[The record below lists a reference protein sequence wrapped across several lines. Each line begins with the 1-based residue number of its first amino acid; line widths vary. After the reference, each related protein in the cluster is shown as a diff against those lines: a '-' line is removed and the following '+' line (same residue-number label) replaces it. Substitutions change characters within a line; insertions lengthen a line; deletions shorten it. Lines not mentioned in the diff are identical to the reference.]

1 MYKIDEIKIN
11 QNASIKEALEVID
24 KGAIKVALVLSDD
37 GLLLGM
43 LNDGDIRRALLK
55 GMSLGDSIAGIINKH
70 PVVANINDTKE
81 RILELANEK
90 KLHQI
95 PIISN
100 GKLVGIQDIREFL
113 APKNKPN
120 KVILMVG
127 GLGTR
132 LRPLTN
138 DVPKPMLDVGNKPI
152 LHTIVENF
160 AKYGYTD
167 IIMCV
172 NYKSEIIKEYFG
184 NGDKFGVKIEYV
196 LESKRMGT
204 AGALSLLQKRP
215 KDDFFV
221 MNGDLLTNV
230 NFEYLHE
237 YHKDSNALASIC
249 IRKYEMQV
257 PYGVVNVRANKVTSI
272 EEKPTQSFFV
282 SAGIYMFSPIVLDFI
297 PKGVFYDMPTL
308 FSELLKHDFP
318 IHPFPIREY
327 WLDIGRMDEYRRAND
342 EYEGVFGL

>member
-11 QNASIKEALEVID
+11 QNASIKQALKVID
-24 KGAIKVALVLSDD
+24 KGAIKVAVVLSDD

-43 LNDGDIRRALLK
+43 LSDGDIRRALLK

-100 GKLVGIQDIREFL
+100 GKLIGIQDIREFL

-196 LESKRMGT
+196 LENQRMGT

-237 YHKDSNALASIC
+237 YHKDSNAGASIC

-257 PYGVVNVRANKVTSI
+257 PYGVVNVRANQVTSI

-308 FSELLKHDFP
+308 LGELLKQGFAVY
-318 IHPFPIREY
+318 PFFIREY
-327 WLDIGRMDEYRRAND
+327 WLDIGKMDEYRRAND

>member
-24 KGAIKVALVLSDD
+24 KGAIKVAVVLSDD

-100 GKLVGIQDIREFL
+100 GKLIGIQDIREFL

-308 FSELLKHDFP
+308 FSEILKHDFP

>member
-24 KGAIKVALVLSDD
+24 KGAIKVAVVLSDD

-100 GKLVGIQDIREFL
+100 GKLIGIQDIREFL

-204 AGALSLLQKRP
+204 AGALSLLKERP

-257 PYGVVNVRANKVTSI
+257 PYGVVNIRANKVTSI

>member
-1 MYKIDEIKIN
+1 MNKIDDLKLTKNSTIKD
-11 QNASIKEALEVID
+11 ALGVID
-24 KGAIKVALVLSDD
+24 KGAMQVAVAVGDD
-37 GLLLGM
+37 GELLGV
-43 LNDGDIRRALLK
+43 LTDGDIRRGLLR
-55 GMSLGDSIAGIINKH
+55 GMNLESSIESLINKH
-70 PVVANINDTKE
+70 PVVADINDTKE

-90 KLHQI
+90 KLSQI

-100 GKLVGIQDIREFL
+100 GKIVGIQDICGFL
-113 APKNKPN
+113 ETKTKPN

-132 LRPLTN
+132 LRPLTEN
-138 DVPKPMLDVGNKPI
+138 TPKPMLDVGNKPI

-172 NYKSEIIKEYFG
+172 NYKSEMIKEYFG
-184 NGDKFGVKIEYV
+184 DGEKFGVKIEYI
-196 LESKRMGT
+196 LENERMGT
-204 AGALSLLQKRP
+204 AGALSLLKERP

-230 NFEYLHE
+230 NFEYFHE
-237 YHKDSNALASIC
+237 YHKENKALASIC
-249 IRKYEMQV
+249 IRKYDMQV

-272 EEKPTQSFFV
+272 EEKPVQSFFV

-297 PKGVFYDMPTL
+297 PKCKFYDMPTL
-308 FSELLKHDFP
+308 FDELLKHDFP
-318 IHPFPIREY
+318 VHPFPIREY
-327 WLDIGRMDEYRRAND
+327 WLDIGRIDEYKRAND
-342 EYEGVFGL
+342 EYDGVFGL

>member
-24 KGAIKVALVLSDD
+24 KGAIKVAVVLSDD

-196 LESKRMGT
+196 LENQRMGT
-204 AGALSLLQKRP
+204 AGALSLLKERP

>member
-24 KGAIKVALVLSDD
+24 KGAIKVAVVLSDD

-55 GMSLGDSIAGIINKH
+55 GMSLGDSIASIINKH

-100 GKLVGIQDIREFL
+100 GKLIGIQDIREFL

>member
-24 KGAIKVALVLSDD
+24 KGAIKVAVVLSDD

-55 GMSLGDSIAGIINKH
+55 GMSLDDSIAGIINKH

-100 GKLVGIQDIREFL
+100 GKLIGIQDIREFL

-184 NGDKFGVKIEYV
+184 NGDKFSVKIEYV

>member
-24 KGAIKVALVLSDD
+24 KGAIKVAVVLSDD

-55 GMSLGDSIAGIINKH
+55 GMSLDDSITSIINKH

-100 GKLVGIQDIREFL
+100 GKLIGIQDIREFL

-196 LESKRMGT
+196 LENQRMGT
-204 AGALSLLQKRP
+204 AGALSLLKERP

-308 FSELLKHDFP
+308 FSELLKQGFAV
-318 IHPFPIREY
+318 HPFFIREY

>member
-1 MYKIDEIKIN
+1 M
-11 QNASIKEALEVID
+11 
-24 KGAIKVALVLSDD
+24 
-37 GLLLGM
+37 
-43 LNDGDIRRALLK
+43 
-55 GMSLGDSIAGIINKH
+55 
-70 PVVANINDTKE
+70 
-81 RILELANEK
+81 
-90 KLHQI
+90 
-95 PIISN
+95 
-100 GKLVGIQDIREFL
+100 

-196 LESKRMGT
+196 LENQRMGT

-237 YHKDSNALASIC
+237 YHKGSNACASIC
-249 IRKYEMQV
+249 VRKYEMQV

-308 FSELLKHDFP
+308 FGELLKQGFAVY
-318 IHPFPIREY
+318 PFFIREY
-327 WLDIGRMDEYRRAND
+327 WLDIGKMDEYRRAND

>member
-24 KGAIKVALVLSDD
+24 KGAIKVAVVLSDD

-138 DVPKPMLDVGNKPI
+138 DMPKPMLDVGNKPI

-196 LESKRMGT
+196 LESQRMGT

-308 FSELLKHDFP
+308 FSDLLKHDFP

>member
-11 QNASIKEALEVID
+11 QNASIKEALKVID
-24 KGAIKVALVLSDD
+24 KGAIKVAVVLSDD

-55 GMSLGDSIAGIINKH
+55 GMSLDDSIAGIINKH

-100 GKLVGIQDIREFL
+100 GKLIGIQDIREFL

-196 LESKRMGT
+196 LESQRMGT

>member
-11 QNASIKEALEVID
+11 QNASIKQALKVID
-24 KGAIKVALVLSDD
+24 KGAIKVAVVLSDD

-43 LNDGDIRRALLK
+43 LSDGDIRRALLK
-55 GMSLGDSIAGIINKH
+55 GMSLDDSITSIINRD

-100 GKLVGIQDIREFL
+100 GKLIGIQDIREFL

-196 LESKRMGT
+196 LESVRMGT

-237 YHKDSNALASIC
+237 YHKDSNACASIC
-249 IRKYEMQV
+249 VRKYEMQV

-308 FSELLKHDFP
+308 FSELLKQNFAVY
-318 IHPFPIREY
+318 PFFIREY
-327 WLDIGRMDEYRRAND
+327 WLDIGKMDEYRRAND

>member
-24 KGAIKVALVLSDD
+24 KGAIKVAVVLSDD

-70 PVVANINDTKE
+70 PVVANINGTKE

>member
-11 QNASIKEALEVID
+11 QNASIKEALKVID
-24 KGAIKVALVLSDD
+24 KGAIKVAVVLSDD

-55 GMSLGDSIAGIINKH
+55 GMSLDDSIAGIINKH

-100 GKLVGIQDIREFL
+100 GKLIGIQDIREFL

-196 LESKRMGT
+196 LENQRMGT
-204 AGALSLLQKRP
+204 AGALSLLKERP

-297 PKGVFYDMPTL
+297 PKGIFYDMPTL

>member
-11 QNASIKEALEVID
+11 QNASIKQALKVID
-24 KGAIKVALVLSDD
+24 KGAIKVAVVLSDD

-43 LNDGDIRRALLK
+43 LSDGDIRRALLK

-100 GKLVGIQDIREFL
+100 GKLIGIQDIREFL

-196 LESKRMGT
+196 LENQRMGT
-204 AGALSLLQKRP
+204 AGALGLLQKRP

-308 FSELLKHDFP
+308 FSELLKQDFAVY
-318 IHPFPIREY
+318 PFFIREY
-327 WLDIGRMDEYRRAND
+327 WLDIGKMDEYRRAND
-342 EYEGVFGL
+342 ECEGVLGL

>member
-24 KGAIKVALVLSDD
+24 KGAIKVAVVLSDD

-43 LNDGDIRRALLK
+43 LSDGDIRRALLK

-100 GKLVGIQDIREFL
+100 GKLIGIQDIREFL

-184 NGDKFGVKIEYV
+184 DGDKFGVKIEYV
-196 LESKRMGT
+196 LENKRMGT
-204 AGALSLLQKRP
+204 AGALSLLKERP

-257 PYGVVNVRANKVTSI
+257 PYGVVNVRANQVISI
-272 EEKPTQSFFV
+272 TEKPTQSFFV

-297 PKGVFYDMPTL
+297 PKGVFYDMPML
-308 FSELLKHDFP
+308 FGELLKQDFAVY
-318 IHPFPIREY
+318 PFFIREY
-327 WLDIGRMDEYRRAND
+327 WLDIGKMDEYRRAND

>member
-1 MYKIDEIKIN
+1 MKKIDDIKLHPGN
-11 QNASIKEALEVID
+11 TVKEAMAIID
-24 KGAIKVALVLSDD
+24 KGSLQFAVVVDD
-37 GLLLGM
+37 DLKLLGV
-43 LNDGDIRRALLK
+43 LTDGDIRRGLLR
-55 GMSLGDSIAGIINKH
+55 GLGLESSIESLINKH

-100 GKLVGIQDIREFL
+100 GKLIGIQDIREFL

-196 LESKRMGT
+196 LENKRMGT
-204 AGALSLLQKRP
+204 AGALSLLKEKP

-272 EEKPTQSFFV
+272 TEKPTQSFFV

-308 FSELLKHDFP
+308 LGELLKQGFAVY
-318 IHPFPIREY
+318 PFFIREY
-327 WLDIGRMDEYRRAND
+327 WLDIGKMDEYRRAND

>member
-24 KGAIKVALVLSDD
+24 KGAIKVAVVLSDD

-196 LESKRMGT
+196 LENQRMGT

-327 WLDIGRMDEYRRAND
+327 WLDIGKMDEYRRAND

>member
-11 QNASIKEALEVID
+11 QNASIKEALKVID
-24 KGAIKVALVLSDD
+24 KGAIKVAVVLSDD

-100 GKLVGIQDIREFL
+100 GKLIGIQDIREFL

-196 LESKRMGT
+196 LESQRMGT
-204 AGALSLLQKRP
+204 AGALSLLKERP

>member
-24 KGAIKVALVLSDD
+24 KGAIKVAVVLSDD

-100 GKLVGIQDIREFL
+100 GKLIGIQDIREFL

-160 AKYGYTD
+160 VKYGYTD

>member
-24 KGAIKVALVLSDD
+24 KGAIKVAVVLSDD

-43 LNDGDIRRALLK
+43 LSDGDIRRALLK
-55 GMSLGDSIAGIINKH
+55 GMSLDDSIAGIINKH

-100 GKLVGIQDIREFL
+100 GKLIGIQDIREFL

-196 LESKRMGT
+196 LESQRMGT

-237 YHKDSNALASIC
+237 YHKDSNACASIC

-257 PYGVVNVRANKVTSI
+257 PYGVVNVRANQVTSI

-308 FSELLKHDFP
+308 LGELLKQGFAVY
-318 IHPFPIREY
+318 PFFIREY
-327 WLDIGRMDEYRRAND
+327 WLDIGKMDEYRRAND

>member
-24 KGAIKVALVLSDD
+24 KGAIKVAVVLSDD

-43 LNDGDIRRALLK
+43 LSDGDIRRALLK

-100 GKLVGIQDIREFL
+100 GKLIGIQDIREFL

-196 LESKRMGT
+196 LENKRMGT

-237 YHKDSNALASIC
+237 YHRDSNALASIC

>member
-11 QNASIKEALEVID
+11 QNASIKQALKVID
-24 KGAIKVALVLSDD
+24 KGAIKVAVVLSDD

-43 LNDGDIRRALLK
+43 LSDGDIRRALLK
-55 GMSLGDSIAGIINKH
+55 GMSLDDSITGIINKD

-100 GKLVGIQDIREFL
+100 GKLIGIQDIREFL

-127 GLGTR
+127 GLGAR

-138 DVPKPMLDVGNKPI
+138 DMPKPMLDVGNKPI

-196 LESKRMGT
+196 LENQRMGT

-249 IRKYEMQV
+249 IRKYDMQV

-272 EEKPTQSFFV
+272 EEKPMQSFFV

-308 FSELLKHDFP
+308 FSELLKQGFAVY
-318 IHPFPIREY
+318 PFFIREY
-327 WLDIGRMDEYRRAND
+327 WLDIGRIDEYRRAND

>member
-11 QNASIKEALEVID
+11 QNASIKQALKVID
-24 KGAIKVALVLSDD
+24 KGAIKVAVVLSDD

-43 LNDGDIRRALLK
+43 LSDGDIRRALLK
-55 GMSLGDSIAGIINKH
+55 GMSLDDSIAGIINKH

-100 GKLVGIQDIREFL
+100 GKLIGIQDIREFL

-237 YHKDSNALASIC
+237 YHKDSNACASIC
-249 IRKYEMQV
+249 VRKYDMQV

-308 FSELLKHDFP
+308 LGELLKQGFAVY
-318 IHPFPIREY
+318 PFFIREY
-327 WLDIGRMDEYRRAND
+327 WLDIGKMDEYRRAND

>member
-24 KGAIKVALVLSDD
+24 KGAIKVAVVLSDD

-55 GMSLGDSIAGIINKH
+55 GMSLDDSIAGIINKH

-100 GKLVGIQDIREFL
+100 GKLIGIQDIREFL

-196 LESKRMGT
+196 LESQRMGT

-308 FSELLKHDFP
+308 FGELLKQGFAVY
-318 IHPFPIREY
+318 PFFIREY
-327 WLDIGRMDEYRRAND
+327 WLDIGKMDEYRRAND

>member
-11 QNASIKEALEVID
+11 QNASIKEALKVID
-24 KGAIKVALVLSDD
+24 KGAIKVAVVLSDD

-55 GMSLGDSIAGIINKH
+55 GMSLDDSIAGIINKH

-100 GKLVGIQDIREFL
+100 GKLIGIQDIREFL

-184 NGDKFGVKIEYV
+184 DGDKFGVKIEYV

-308 FSELLKHDFP
+308 FGELLKQGFAVY
-318 IHPFPIREY
+318 PFFIREY
-327 WLDIGRMDEYRRAND
+327 WLDIGKMDEYRRAND

>member
-11 QNASIKEALEVID
+11 QNAIIKQALKVID
-24 KGAIKVALVLSDD
+24 KGAIKVAVVLSDD

-43 LNDGDIRRALLK
+43 LSDGDIRRALLK
-55 GMSLGDSIAGIINKH
+55 GMSLDDSITSIINKH

-100 GKLVGIQDIREFL
+100 GKLIGIQDIREFL

-196 LESKRMGT
+196 LENQRMGT

-237 YHKDSNALASIC
+237 YHKDSNACASIC
-249 IRKYEMQV
+249 VRKYEMQV

-308 FSELLKHDFP
+308 FSELLKQGFAVY
-318 IHPFPIREY
+318 PFFIREY
-327 WLDIGRMDEYRRAND
+327 WLDIGKMDEYRRAND

>member
-1 MYKIDEIKIN
+1 MYKIDDIKIN

-24 KGAIKVALVLSDD
+24 KGAIKVAVVLSDD

-43 LNDGDIRRALLK
+43 LSDGDIRRALLK

-138 DVPKPMLDVGNKPI
+138 DMPKPMLDVGNKPI

-196 LESKRMGT
+196 LESQRMGT

-237 YHKDSNALASIC
+237 SHKDSNALASIC

-308 FSELLKHDFP
+308 FSELLKQDFAVY
-318 IHPFPIREY
+318 PFFIREY

>member
-1 MYKIDEIKIN
+1 MKKIDDIKLHPGN
-11 QNASIKEALEVID
+11 TVKEAMAIID
-24 KGAIKVALVLSDD
+24 KGSLQFAVVVDD
-37 GLLLGM
+37 DLKLLGV
-43 LNDGDIRRALLK
+43 LTDGDIRRGLLR
-55 GMSLGDSIAGIINKH
+55 GLGLESSIESLINKH

-100 GKLVGIQDIREFL
+100 GKLIGIQDIREFL

-184 NGDKFGVKIEYV
+184 NGDKFSVKIEYV
-196 LESKRMGT
+196 LENQRMGT
-204 AGALSLLQKRP
+204 AGALSLLKERP

-308 FSELLKHDFP
+308 FSELLKQDFAVY
-318 IHPFPIREY
+318 PFFIREY
-327 WLDIGRMDEYRRAND
+327 WLDIGKMDEYRRAND

>member
-24 KGAIKVALVLSDD
+24 KGAIKVAVVLSDD

-100 GKLVGIQDIREFL
+100 GKLIGIQDIREFL

-204 AGALSLLQKRP
+204 AGALSLLKERP

>member
-24 KGAIKVALVLSDD
+24 KGAIKVAVVLSDD

-55 GMSLGDSIAGIINKH
+55 GMSLDDSIAGIINKH

-100 GKLVGIQDIREFL
+100 GKLIGIQDIREFL

-184 NGDKFGVKIEYV
+184 DGDKFGVKIEYV
-196 LESKRMGT
+196 LENQRMGT

>member
-1 MYKIDEIKIN
+1 MYKIDEIKIS
-11 QNASIKEALEVID
+11 QNASIKEALSIID
-24 KGAIKVALVLSDD
+24 KGAMKVAVVLSASNELI
-37 GLLLGM
+37 GVLS
-43 LNDGDIRRALLK
+43 DGDIRRALLK
-55 GMSLGDSIAGIINKH
+55 GMSLDDSVSSIINKT
-70 PVVANINDTKE
+70 PVTAVYNDTKE

-90 KLHQI
+90 RLHQI

-113 APKNKPN
+113 APQSKPN

-138 DVPKPMLDVGNKPI
+138 DIPKPMLDVGNKPI

-160 AKYGYTD
+160 AKYGYKD

-172 NYKSEIIKEYFG
+172 NYKSEMIKEYFG
-184 NGDKFGVKIEYV
+184 DGGSFGVKIEYI
-196 LESKRMGT
+196 LEEKRMGT
-204 AGALSLLQKRP
+204 AGALSLLKERP

-272 EEKPTQSFFV
+272 QEKPTQSFFV

-297 PKGVFYDMPTL
+297 PKNTFYDMPTL
-308 FSELLKHDFP
+308 FEDLLKHNFP

-342 EYEGVFGL
+342 EYDGVFGI

>member
-11 QNASIKEALEVID
+11 QNASIKEALKVID
-24 KGAIKVALVLSDD
+24 KGAIKVAVVLSDD

-196 LESKRMGT
+196 LENQRMGT
-204 AGALSLLQKRP
+204 AGALSLLKEKP

>member
-24 KGAIKVALVLSDD
+24 KGAIKVAVVLSDD

-43 LNDGDIRRALLK
+43 LSDGDIRRALLK
-55 GMSLGDSIAGIINKH
+55 GMSLDDSITSIINKH

-100 GKLVGIQDIREFL
+100 GKLIGIQDIREFL

-196 LESKRMGT
+196 LENQRMGT

-308 FSELLKHDFP
+308 LGELLKHDFP

>member
-11 QNASIKEALEVID
+11 QNASIKEALKVID
-24 KGAIKVALVLSDD
+24 KGAIKVAVVLSDD

-43 LNDGDIRRALLK
+43 LSDGDIRRALLK

>member
-1 MYKIDEIKIN
+1 MKKIDDIKLHPGN
-11 QNASIKEALEVID
+11 TVKEAMAIID
-24 KGAIKVALVLSDD
+24 KGSVQFAVVVDD
-37 GLLLGM
+37 DLKLLGV
-43 LNDGDIRRALLK
+43 LTDGDIRRGLLR
-55 GMSLGDSIAGIINKH
+55 GLGLESSIESLINKH

-100 GKLVGIQDIREFL
+100 GKLIGIQDIREFL

-196 LESKRMGT
+196 LENQRMGT

-237 YHKDSNALASIC
+237 YHKDSNACASIC
-249 IRKYEMQV
+249 VRKYEMQV

-308 FSELLKHDFP
+308 FGELLKQDFAVY
-318 IHPFPIREY
+318 PFFIREY
-327 WLDIGRMDEYRRAND
+327 WLDIGKMDEYRRAND

>member
-11 QNASIKEALEVID
+11 QNASIKQALKVID
-24 KGAIKVALVLSDD
+24 KGAIKVAVVLSDD

-43 LNDGDIRRALLK
+43 LSDGDIRRALLK
-55 GMSLGDSIAGIINKH
+55 GMSLDDSITSIINRD

-196 LESKRMGT
+196 LENQRMGT

-308 FSELLKHDFP
+308 FGELLKQGFAVY
-318 IHPFPIREY
+318 PFFIREY
-327 WLDIGRMDEYRRAND
+327 WLDIGKMDEYRRAND

>member
-11 QNASIKEALEVID
+11 QNASIKEALKVID
-24 KGAIKVALVLSDD
+24 KGAIKVAVVLSDD

-43 LNDGDIRRALLK
+43 LSDGDIRRALLK
-55 GMSLGDSIAGIINKH
+55 GMSLDDSITSIINRD

-100 GKLVGIQDIREFL
+100 GKLIGIQDIREFL

-196 LESKRMGT
+196 LENQRMGT

-237 YHKDSNALASIC
+237 YHKDSNACASIC

-308 FSELLKHDFP
+308 FGELLKQGFAVY
-318 IHPFPIREY
+318 PFFIREY
-327 WLDIGRMDEYRRAND
+327 WIDIGKMDEYRRAND

>member
-11 QNASIKEALEVID
+11 QNASIKQALKVID
-24 KGAIKVALVLSDD
+24 KGAIKVAVVLSDD

-43 LNDGDIRRALLK
+43 LSDGDIRRALLN
-55 GMSLGDSIAGIINKH
+55 GMSLDDSITSIINKH

-100 GKLVGIQDIREFL
+100 GKLIGIQDIREFL

-196 LESKRMGT
+196 LESQRMGT
-204 AGALSLLQKRP
+204 AGALSLLKERP

-272 EEKPTQSFFV
+272 EEKPTQNFFV
-282 SAGIYMFSPIVLDFI
+282 SAGIYMFSTIVLDFI

-308 FSELLKHDFP
+308 FGELLKQGFAVY
-318 IHPFPIREY
+318 PFFIREY
-327 WLDIGRMDEYRRAND
+327 WLDIGKMDEYRRAND